1 MVQGGSLTP
10 PVGQLARRERKRQLL
25 QLMVVPVIDERVRR
39 ALSRGHRI
47 DITTTGRQTGR
58 PRRIEIVFHN
68 FDGRIY
74 ISGLPRR
81 ERRSWLANLDA
92 DQRLTFHLKGPVKAD
107 LPARAR
113 IIEDPAERETIL
125 GRIAQAWGRTDL
137 DTMIRWSPLIEVE
150 IEGLEA

>member
-1 MVQGGSLTP
+1 M
-10 PVGQLARRERKRQLL
+10 
-25 QLMVVPVIDERVRR
+25 IDDRIRH

-47 DITTTGRQTGR
+47 DITTTGRTSGR

-92 DQRLTFHLKGPVKAD
+92 DPRLTFHLKGPVKAD

-113 IIEDPAERETIL
+113 IIDDPAERETIL

-137 DTMIRWSPLIEVE
+137 DTMVRWSPLIEVE

>member
-1 MVQGGSLTP
+1 M
-10 PVGQLARRERKRQLL
+10 
-25 QLMVVPVIDERVRR
+25 IDDRVRH

-81 ERRSWLANLDA
+81 ERRSWLANLA
-92 DQRLTFHLKGPVKAD
+92 AEPRFTFHLKGPVKAD

-113 IIEDPAERETIL
+113 IIDDPVEREAIL
-125 GRIAQAWGRTDL
+125 RRIAQVWGRMDL
-137 DTMIRWSPLIEVE
+137 DTIIRWSPLIEVE
-150 IEGLEA
+150 IECLAA

>member
-1 MVQGGSLTP
+1 MIDGTN
-10 PVGQLARRERKRQLL
+10 
-25 QLMVVPVIDERVRR
+25 MIDERIRR

-68 FDGRIY
+68 FNGRIY

-81 ERRSWLANLDA
+81 ERRSWLANLA
-92 DQRLTFHLKGPVKAD
+92 AEARFMFHLKGPVKAD

-113 IIEDPAERETIL
+113 IIDDPVEREAIL
-125 GRIAQAWGRTDL
+125 RRVAQVWGRTDL
-137 DTMIRWSPLIEVE
+137 DMMIRWSPLIEVE
-150 IEGLEA
+150 IEGLAA